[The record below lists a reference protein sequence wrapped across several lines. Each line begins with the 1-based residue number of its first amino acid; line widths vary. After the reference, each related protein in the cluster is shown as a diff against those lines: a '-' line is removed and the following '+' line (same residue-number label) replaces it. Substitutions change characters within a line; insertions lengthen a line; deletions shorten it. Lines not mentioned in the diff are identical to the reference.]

1 MTEDSVAGFMD
12 RMDDGDTWDPTA
24 WDLASAIRLGV
35 DLDKDRAALDE
46 LADAMLVWADTQ
58 ADRLTPAAVARLWD
72 DELEAEIRSGL
83 ERVAELGDDWA
94 RSAAAALAEF
104 QRDPRAAAITQ
115 AVVQELAQEISSR
128 DHPWFFCTGCLEE
141 GLSHA
146 PTESRRAL
154 ARQVAIVARRNVDVP
169 EAEVAAALAGAVTE
183 PPVERLGTRERRA
196 AVRARLGRIGSL
208 AAESMPILAAE
219 LRLIGDEQLSARAA
233 DDDVWAVVCEA
244 LLADAARPELN

>member
-1 MTEDSVAGFMD
+1 MTRDVAAGFMAG
-12 RMDDGDTWDPTA
+12 MDDGDTWDPTP
-24 WDLASAIRLGV
+24 WDLASAIRIGV
-35 DLDKDRAALDE
+35 DLEKDRAALDE

-58 ADRLTPAAVARLWD
+58 ADRLTPAAVARLLD

-146 PTESRRAL
+146 PAESRREM
-154 ARQVAIVARRNVDVP
+154 ARQAAIVARRNADVP
-169 EAEVAAALAGAVTE
+169 EAELAAALGRAVIE
-183 PPVERLGTRERRA
+183 PPIDRLGTRERRA

-208 AAESMPILAAE
+208 AEQSMPVLAAE
-219 LRLIGDEQLSARAA
+219 LRLIGDEPLSPRAA

-244 LLADAARPELN
+244 LLADVARPELN